1 MNMKNKLLITTALVA
16 LTAVTN
22 AYALEITEGDNILQN
37 AYNEDLIIS
46 GGNNSVDRFGMEF
59 GAGVTAEVNDNVEL
73 SLGYEGKFR
82 EDYQDHTG
90 LINAKYKF

>member
-46 GGNNSVDRFGMEF
+46 GGNNSV
-59 GAGVTAEVNDNVEL
+59 
-73 SLGYEGKFR
+73 
-82 EDYQDHTG
+82 EDTFVAIGSPADEKNLT
-90 LINAKYKF
+90 IRA